1 MESSAAPAEGLPTGA
16 AAGEKGL
23 KSNAIGY
30 ASNLVIG
37 VASTAPGY
45 SLAATLGFVVAVG
58 GIGFH
63 APLIMLLSFIP
74 MLLIASA
81 YNYLNRADPDAGT
94 SFAWVTRAMG
104 PRLGWMT
111 GWAIVAADIV
121 VMAALAYIAGTYTF
135 LLFDWQSAADSLL
148 AVSIAAGIWIAVMT
162 AICTIGIQLSARTQ
176 VFLLGAEILTLAAFA
191 GVALFKVYFGD
202 HPGDPLNSVYIH
214 ADWFNPFTVHG
225 GTSALVGGILLGV
238 FIYWGWDSGVC
249 VNEESENSSTG
260 PGKAAVMSTV
270 LLVLIYVTV
279 TVAAQS
285 YAGVDFLRE
294 NKNDVLSA
302 LGEHVFGS
310 PLDKL
315 LIIAVLT
322 SAAAST
328 QTTILPTARTT
339 LSMARWRAAPKA
351 LGEIHPR
358 FLTPH
363 VSTILMGVVSLIW
376 TLIIINVSQ
385 NVLSDSITGL
395 GFQIAFYYGITGFAC
410 AIYYRRELSRS
421 FKNFFMAGVVPFL
434 GGAMLT
440 YIFIKALI
448 DNAPV
453 DSAYSGGFLGVGAA
467 VAIGV
472 GLLLFGVVL
481 LVIANFVYPKF
492 FKRKLETVPPGF
504 LERPAGEPATTPVAP
519 EREPPTGSG

>member
-1 MESSAAPAEGLPTGA
+1 MESAAVPVESLPTGA
-16 AAGEKGL
+16 ASGEKGL
-23 KSNAIGY
+23 KPNAIGY
-30 ASNLVIG
+30 LTNIVIG
-37 VASTAPGY
+37 VASTAPAY

-63 APLIMLLSFIP
+63 APIIMILSFVP

-81 YNYLNRADPDAGT
+81 YNYLNKADPDAGT

-104 PRLGWMT
+104 PRLGWLT
-111 GWAIVAADIV
+111 GWCIVVADVV

-148 AVSIAAGIWIAVMT
+148 AVSIAAGIWIVVMT
-162 AICTIGIQLSARTQ
+162 AICTIGIELSARTQ
-176 VFLLGAEILTLAAFA
+176 QFLLGAEILTLALFTV
-191 GVALFKVYFGD
+191 VALVKVYFGT
-202 HPGDPLNSVYIH
+202 PLHGVYIH
-214 ADWFNPFTVHG
+214 PDWFNPFTLHG
-225 GTSALVGGILLGV
+225 GSTAIVEGVLLGV

-249 VNEESENSSTG
+249 VNEESKNPASG
-260 PGKAAVMSTV
+260 PGKAAVMSTI
-270 LLVLIYVTV
+270 LLVLIYVSV

-285 YAGVDFLRE
+285 YAGVDFLRS

-302 LGEHVFGS
+302 LGGHVFGS

-322 SAAAST
+322 SASAST

-351 LGEIHPR
+351 LGKVHPR

-363 VSTILMGVVSLIW
+363 VSTILMGTVSLIW
-376 TLIIINVSQ
+376 TLIIINKSQ

-395 GFQIAFYYGITGFAC
+395 GFQIAFYYGLTGFAC
-410 AIYYRRELSRS
+410 AIYYRRELTRS

-440 YIFIKALI
+440 YIFVKAFI
-448 DNAPV
+448 DNKDPS
-453 DSAYSGGFLGVGAA
+453 SAYSGGFLGVGSA

-472 GLLLFGVVL
+472 GLLLVGIVP
-481 LVIANFVYPKF
+481 LVISNFVYPKF
-492 FKRKLETVPPGF
+492 FKRKLETAPPGF
-504 LERPAGEPATTPVAP
+504 LERPAGEPVTTPVAP
-519 EREPPTGSG
+519 E